1 MNKPD
6 FFQRFLFENLGIRG
20 ELVRLEDAWTLARNT
35 HDYPPAVASLLGQAL
50 AGSVLLSGTIKFQG
64 SLILQVQGPGPIT
77 TLVAQATNRL
87 TIRGLAHW
95 RDTPTGSTLNEL
107 VGDGRLVMTIQQEGR
122 EPYQGIVALEGDTL
136 AESIERYF
144 AQSEQLP
151 TRLWLFAD
159 GQRAGGLFVQ
169 ALPKQHWAEED
180 WRRIGFLAETLSE
193 RELLDLPAEDLLFRL
208 FHEERVRL
216 LEAEPVA
223 FRCNCSRERIGGVLT
238 ALGQVEIQSILAD
251 HVAISV
257 ACEFC
262 NRRYAFDS
270 VDIGALFGP
279 GPRTAAPATRQ

>member
-20 ELVRLEDAWTLARNT
+20 ELVRLEDAWALARNT

-169 ALPKQHWAEED
+169 ALPGQHLAEED

-193 RELLDLPAEDLLFRL
+193 RELLDLSAEELLFRL
-208 FHEERVRL
+208 FHEECVRL
-216 LEAEPVA
+216 LEAEPVV
-223 FRCNCSRERIGGVLT
+223 FRCNCSRERIGGVLA
-238 ALGQVEIQSILAD
+238 ALGQEEIQSILAD
-251 HVAISV
+251 QGTISV

-279 GPRTAAPATRQ
+279 GPRTAALSTRQ

>member
-20 ELVRLEDAWTLARNT
+20 ELVRLEDAWALARNT

-95 RDTPTGSTLNEL
+95 RDTPKGSTLNEL

-122 EPYQGIVALEGDTL
+122 EPYQGIVALDGDTL

-159 GQRAGGLFVQ
+159 EQRAGGLFVQ
-169 ALPKQHWAEED
+169 ALPGKHWSDED

-193 RELLDLPAEDLLFRL
+193 RELLDLPTEDLLFRL

-216 LEAEPVA
+216 LEAQPVT

-238 ALGQVEIQSILAD
+238 ALGQDEIQSILAD
-251 HVAISV
+251 QGTISV

-279 GPRTAAPATRQ
+279 GPRTAASGTRQ

>member
-20 ELVRLEDAWTLARNT
+20 ELVRLEDAWALARNT

-169 ALPKQHWAEED
+169 ALPGQHWAEED
-180 WRRIGFLAETLSE
+180 WRRIGPLAETLSE

-216 LEAEPVA
+216 LEAQPVT

-238 ALGQVEIQSILAD
+238 ALGQDEIQSILAD
-251 HVAISV
+251 QGTISV

-279 GPRTAAPATRQ
+279 GPRTAALSTRQ